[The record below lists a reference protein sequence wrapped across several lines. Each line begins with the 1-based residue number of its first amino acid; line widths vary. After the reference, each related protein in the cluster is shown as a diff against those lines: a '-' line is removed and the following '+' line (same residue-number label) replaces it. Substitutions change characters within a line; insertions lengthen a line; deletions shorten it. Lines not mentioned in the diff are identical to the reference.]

1 MNWCCV
7 IPGGGGKTT
16 LSLKFPTLFLDI
28 DEFMWGLHR
37 EKLLIYI
44 RTNNINNISKLYE
57 YEMKNNAEL
66 REDHRVILT
75 HYPENATW
83 LNRQIIAIFRPTKGL
98 HERNIRSR
106 TIICKNLARNDWHN
120 LTPYK
125 FIQYPNF
132 RKLERDILR
141 KTKEVF
147 TKVVEEVKE

>member
-1 MNWCCV
+1 MDWCC
-7 IPGGGGKTT
+7 IMPGGGGKTT
-16 LSLKFPTLFLDI
+16 LSLKYPTLFLDI

-37 EKLLIYI
+37 EKLLLYVH
-44 RTNNINNISKLYE
+44 TNNITSISNLYE
-57 YEMKNNAEL
+57 YEMRNNAEL
-66 REDHRVILT
+66 RGDHRVILT
-75 HYPENATW
+75 HHPDNADW
-83 LNRQIIAIFRPTKGL
+83 LNRHIIDIYRPTRGL
-98 HERNIRSR
+98 HERNIRDR
-106 TIICKNLARNDWHN
+106 PPICKTFARNDWHN